1 MSRKFQ
7 DCARGF
13 CAPFEDTLDAGNEYI
28 YFCPKGNPEI
38 VTKGTKAEIKL
49 VENTDFAASVEVTN
63 VLTVPVSAD
72 DQLKE
77 EQEGLVEFMKRTC
90 KRSPLASLTF

>member
-1 MSRKFQ
+1 M
-7 DCARGF
+7 
-13 CAPFEDTLDAGNEYI
+13 
-28 YFCPKGNPEI
+28 
-38 VTKGTKAEIKL
+38 
-49 VENTDFAASVEVTN
+49 EVTN

-90 KRSPLASLTF
+90 KRSSETTQIVLHTTITLEKDSRSVRFVTEFDNTAKDHRIRVVAPTGISCTSPLCRQRI

>member
-1 MSRKFQ
+1 M
-7 DCARGF
+7 
-13 CAPFEDTLDAGNEYI
+13 
-28 YFCPKGNPEI
+28 
-38 VTKGTKAEIKL
+38 TKGTKAEIKL

-90 KRSPLASLTF
+90 KEAVRRHRSFCTPQLLWKKTAAA